1 MKRIASWIAG
11 AAVALSAVT
20 AKAEP
25 VTLEIWTIDRP
36 DQYIYLVKDE
46 FEKEHPDI
54 KLNLKT
60 VQFRD
65 MVNDL
70 ARATATGE
78 GPDVTYIDNPEVALF
93 ASRGLL
99 LDLTPMIE
107 QSKVI
112 RKDDIFP
119 GPLASVTWDGK
130 IYGVPRGANT
140 LALYYNAD
148 MFRAKGLDPDKPPRS
163 WDELYDAA
171 KKLTDPAKNVY
182 GLAFSAVATEE
193 GTFQFLPWLQ
203 MAGGDYNKVDTEGG
217 VKVLEFWRRLID
229 EKLASPDT
237 LIRSQYDSTATFNAG
252 NAAMAISGPWEM
264 PRMSKDAKFEYRA
277 ALLPVPQEGAPR
289 ASALGEGDNVILAN
303 SKHPKEA
310 FILLEWLY
318 GKMPEVWNRFGFLPA
333 SKVKVDNPQWP
344 EVYAVFEESMQY
356 ARNRGPHPEWPKI
369 SKAIYTAI
377 QSSLTHQSEPKAAL
391 AAAQK
396 QIDGVLG
403 R

>member
-1 MKRIASWIAG
+1 MKPILKWITAASLLMTG
-11 AAVALSAVT
+11 AAG
-20 AKAEP
+20 AEP
-25 VTLEIWTIDRP
+25 VTLDVWTIDRP
-36 DQYIYLVKDE
+36 DQYMYLVKDE
-46 FEKEHPDI
+46 FEKSHPDI

-78 GPDVTYIDNPEVALF
+78 SPDVTYIDNPEVALF

-99 LDLTPMIE
+99 LDLTSMLDE
-107 QSKVI
+107 SKVI
-112 RKDDIFP
+112 KKEEIFP
-119 GPLASVTWDGK
+119 GPLSSVTWDGK

-148 MFRAKGLDPDKPPRS
+148 MFKAKGLDPDNPPKT

-171 KKLTDPAKNVY
+171 KKLSDPAKNVY

-203 MAGGDYNKVDTEGG
+203 MAGGDYNKVNTEGG
-217 VKVLEFWRRLID
+217 VKVLDFWGKLLD

-237 LIRSQYDSTATFNAG
+237 LIRGQYDSTGTFNSG
-252 NAAMAISGPWEM
+252 NAAMAISGPWEL
-264 PRMSKDAKFEYRA
+264 PRMSRDAKFDYRA
-277 ALLPVPQEGAPR
+277 ALLPVPQQGATR

-303 SKHPKEA
+303 SDHPKEA
-310 FILLEWLY
+310 FILLEFLY
-318 GKMPEVWNRFGFLPA
+318 GKMPDVWNRFGFLPA
-333 SKVKVDNPQWP
+333 ANIKSNNPNTP
-344 EVYAVFEESMQY
+344 AIYKVFEESMQY

-377 QSSLTHQSEPKAAL
+377 QSSLTKKSDAKTAL
-391 AAAQK
+391 DTAQT
-396 QIDGVLG
+396 QIDSILSK
-403 R
+403 